1 MAGKKQLTPM
11 QQATKS
17 ILESKGI
24 DFRKWKKEQVDALK
38 VKILSND
45 DKQWNERLEEH
56 VCEEYVLSN
65 IPELITQSY
74 QNKPTFYQEERKDG

>member
-1 MAGKKQLTPM
+1 M

-17 ILESKGI
+17 MLESQGI
-24 DFRKWKKEQVDALK
+24 DFKKWKKEQVDALK
-38 VKILSND
+38 VKILSNS

-65 IPELITQSY
+65 IQNLTSQKTQKQTQIY
-74 QNKPTFYQEERKDG
+74 HEERKDG